1 MSTYTNAAY
10 TNAAYTKAA
19 GLGDWVYVKLYLGQ
33 AIDRMDHLIVKLGEA
48 VPRLHNVGAWFY
60 IRYFDEGGIHIR
72 LRARA
77 VRGAETQ
84 VREDLGRLCS
94 QSLNNLHELLPSS
107 YYPMVVPVG
116 FDEAR
121 LAARAGGAHN
131 DTRIVS
137 DQYEPE
143 HDKYGGAVG
152 VRFAEEL
159 FEASSDI
166 ATAILADETRGLYSR
181 KDLVPRLMTEC
192 VQVFR
197 PANED
202 SGFWREYSYY
212 WLGGNSPAAD
222 DWREK
227 FFRKGRE
234 LGEQGIAVVAEPT
247 ALHPAARAHVE
258 RWKHALAGAQARYAE
273 MHEVT
278 QASNEVLAFNF
289 AHLMNNRLGIASLE
303 ESYMATLLEQRA
315 RAA

>member
-1 MSTYTNAAY
+1 MNTYT
-10 TNAAYTKAA
+10 KGV

-48 VPRLHNVGAWFY
+48 VPRLQNVGAWFY
-60 IRYFDEGGIHIR
+60 IRYFDEDGIHLR

-116 FDEAR
+116 FDQAR
-121 LAARAGGAHN
+121 LAARAGGGAHN

-152 VRFAEEL
+152 VRFAEEV

-181 KDLVPRLMTEC
+181 KDLVPRLMSEA
-192 VQVFR
+192 VQAFR

-202 SGFWREYSYY
+202 AGFWREYSYY
-212 WLGGNSPAAD
+212 RRGGHTPAAD
-222 DWREK
+222 DRREK
-227 FFRKGRE
+227 FLRKGRE
-234 LGEQGIAVVAEPT
+234 LDEQGVAVVAEPA
-247 ALHPAARAHVE
+247 ALHPTARAHVE
-258 RWKHALAGAQARYAE
+258 HWKHALAEAQARYAE

-289 AHLMNNRLGIASLE
+289 AHLMNNRLGITSLE

-315 RAA
+315 RRLAPTEAAR